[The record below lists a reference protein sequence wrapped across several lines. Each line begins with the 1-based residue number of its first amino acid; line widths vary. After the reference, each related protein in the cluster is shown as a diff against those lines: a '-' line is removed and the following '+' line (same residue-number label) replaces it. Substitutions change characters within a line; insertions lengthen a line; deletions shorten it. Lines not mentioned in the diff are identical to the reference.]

1 MTDPLNITNEM
12 RALDL
17 KQRDWYDGLEPEHQR
32 KFSPFL
38 MLRWGS
44 SVQGSDELLEYYIR
58 ATNARLNRHF
68 FSISATRH
76 KKLLWL
82 MATAVSPDLGVH
94 RHTWIAHRRRERD
107 TAKTKIIRE
116 YWPHLRDDEVDLMAE
131 INSQADLKNYVRLHG
146 DGK

>member
-17 KQRDWYDGLEPEHQR
+17 KQRDWYDGLTPEQQR
-32 KFSPFL
+32 KFSPYL

-58 ATNARLNRHF
+58 STNQRLNRHF
-68 FSISATRH
+68 FSVNASRH

-82 MATAVSPDLGVH
+82 MATAISPDLGVH
-94 RHTWIAHRRRERD
+94 RHPWLAHKRAERD

-116 YWPHLRDDEVDLMAE
+116 YWPHLRDDEVELMAQL
-131 INSQADLKNYVRLHG
+131 NTPADLKAYIKAHG
-146 DGK
+146 DDK

>member
-17 KQRDWYDGLEPEHQR
+17 KQRDWYDGLTPEQQR
-32 KFSPFL
+32 KFSPYL

-58 ATNARLNRHF
+58 STNQRLNRHF
-68 FSISATRH
+68 FSVNASRH

-82 MATAVSPDLGVH
+82 MATAISPDLGVH
-94 RHTWIAHRRRERD
+94 RHPWLAHKRAERD

-116 YWPHLRDDEVDLMAE
+116 YWPHLRDDEVDLMAQL
-131 INSQADLKNYVRLHG
+131 NTPADLKAYIKAHG
-146 DGK
+146 DDK